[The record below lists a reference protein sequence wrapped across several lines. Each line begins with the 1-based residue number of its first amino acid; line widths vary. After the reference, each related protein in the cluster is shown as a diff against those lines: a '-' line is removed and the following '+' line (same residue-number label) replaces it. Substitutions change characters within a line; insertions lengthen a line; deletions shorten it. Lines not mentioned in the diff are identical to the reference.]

1 MFQIM
6 NIPPKYSP
14 NSMDK
19 FLTNTKFSPGGGGK
33 ISNSFNKAL
42 NLFFNWRKAMR
53 SPKIIELIGEKL
65 AQAV

>member
-1 MFQIM
+1 M

-19 FLTNTKFSPGGGGK
+19 FRK
-33 ISNSFNKAL
+33 ILIFPCKNSNSFNKAL

-53 SPKIIELIGEKL
+53 SPKIIELIH
-65 AQAV
+65 